1 MTTIAAYGYY
11 GPEEGS
17 QGNVSLLC
25 LWAAFGMAITALIFA
40 MGLGAEFAST
50 LAMAG

>member
-11 GPEEGS
+11 GPEEET
-17 QGNVSLLC
+17 QGDIGFLC
-25 LWAAFGMAITALIFA
+25 LWAAFGMAMTALIFA

>member
-11 GPEEGS
+11 GPEEES
-17 QGNVSLLC
+17 QGNVSFLC
-25 LWAAFGMAITALIFA
+25 LWAALGMAMTALIFA

>member
-11 GPEEGS
+11 GPGEES
-17 QGNVSLLC
+17 QGNVGILC
-25 LWAAFGMAITALIFA
+25 LWAGFGMAMTALIFA
-40 MGLGAEFAST
+40 MGLGAQFAST